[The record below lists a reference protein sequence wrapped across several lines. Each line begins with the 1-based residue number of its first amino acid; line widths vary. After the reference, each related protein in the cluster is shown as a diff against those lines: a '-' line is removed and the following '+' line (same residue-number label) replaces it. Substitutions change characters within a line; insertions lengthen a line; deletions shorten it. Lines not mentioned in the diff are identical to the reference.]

1 MGQSRMKTPG
11 CASCRA
17 SALVLVLG
25 AITIISGLVV
35 ALVMASKLERL
46 SAFHYVERSRAYF
59 LAQEAVATAQM
70 MLDAAY
76 AQTNAQVVTMP
87 GRIMVRLPGRLEWV
101 GLDLSSGPSPVADA
115 KLSVDLNRVVLSGD
129 RLPLINPMGGE
140 MRVAWT
146 YVQQDGARVSGAPPA
161 YTASNPVVGRYAF
174 WVDDESSRVNLN
186 TANRRQ
192 NNGTVPAQVD
202 LTALSTNLPPE
213 LADRIRGSSSGRPFQ
228 SVQEPSQLG
237 EQIAGF
243 VSSNRF
249 ALTHYNR
256 ASYRNPWGEPKIFL
270 TTQATN
276 LPPELRNLPENERA
290 KYFLDVLNSPEADP
304 ARNSSL
310 NFAKLTRVL
319 NRLNVLFERRDWP
332 LVPGQNFSSKFK
344 PYADQGSR
352 RATQLALDI
361 IQYVRSAE
369 TAEPVVSLIR
379 GRWSGTNFVAAT
391 TQDDLFVSVGRSPL
405 ITEVALWVSPTR
417 VGGGGEPYEAQLRF
431 ELFLPPHYGV
441 SSVDLTTLQI
451 LLQTTGKTVLTS
463 LPISAGMARPS
474 VIEAGGYAV
483 VTTPVFPLR
492 GPPSGADPGYVV
504 SEADLA
510 RLYLRVV
517 LLNMSGEFL
526 EQAASGN
533 RIDITDASGLEYPI
547 VRPAA
552 EDVPLEQMPSFQV
565 DDPRANKNKTAWV
578 RRTGSTFG
586 APNSNWK
593 MSQPAADGLP
603 QDLDG
608 TAYSDFSMAMP
619 APKGDE
625 DNHLGRVTSVA
636 ELGRIPTGIE
646 TAATHRDKAVP
657 WRTLRLQPT
666 SKDDQTIPDWM
677 LLDLFA
683 APVVPDLPREP
694 VLFSDAHQISGE
706 VNVNTAVAPFEGLA
720 REGALAALFGDDQ
733 HPAIPNIR
741 QGTRA
746 ARGRVFGGSAFYSS
760 VAELAEIKGMA
771 DTGEKGEANL
781 RLIASQSTVQGQTF
795 RVFAI
800 GESVSQAPSGD
811 ITAGAAKTVEA
822 LMGLDPE
829 IEPPRF
835 RPITWQNHSL

>member
-1 MGQSRMKTPG
+1 MGRSKMKTPDP
-11 CASCRA
+11 ASCRA

-25 AITIISGLVV
+25 AIAIISGLVV
-35 ALVMASKLERL
+35 ALVIAAKMERL
-46 SAFHYVERSRAYF
+46 SAFHYVARLRADF
-59 LAQEAVATAQM
+59 LAREAVATAQM
-70 MLDAAY
+70 MLDAAFV
-76 AQTNAQVVTMP
+76 QPNARVVTMP
-87 GRIMVRLPGRLEWV
+87 GRLMVRLPGRLEWAA
-101 GLDLSSGPSPVADA
+101 LDLSSGHSPVADRN
-115 KLSVDLNRVVLSGD
+115 LSVDLNRVVLSGD
-129 RLPLINPMGGE
+129 RLPLINPPGGE
-140 MRVAWT
+140 MRVGWT
-146 YVQQDGARVSGAPPA
+146 YVQQDGGRVSGAPPA
-161 YTASNPVVGRYAF
+161 YNPSNPVVGRYAF
-174 WVDDESSRVNLN
+174 WVDDESSRVNIN
-186 TANRRQ
+186 TASRRQ

-213 LADRIRGSSSGRPFQ
+213 LADRIRGSSFGRPFQ
-228 SVQEPSQLG
+228 SVQEPSRLG

-276 LPPELRNLPENERA
+276 LPPEIRNLPENERA
-290 KYFLDVLNSPEADP
+290 KYFLDVLKSPKADP

-310 NFAKLTRVL
+310 DFAKLTRVL
-319 NRLNVLFERRDWP
+319 NRLNALFERRDWP
-332 LVPGQNFSSKFK
+332 LVPGQSFVSKFK

-352 RATQLALDI
+352 RSTQLALDI

-417 VGGGGEPYEAQLRF
+417 VGGAEEPYEARLRV

-441 SSVDLTTLQI
+441 SSVDLTTLQL

-463 LPISAGMARPS
+463 LPISTGMAQPP

-483 VTTPVFPLR
+483 VTTPAFPLR
-492 GPPSGADPGYVV
+492 GPSSGADPGYVV
-504 SEADLA
+504 SELDLA

-517 LLNMSGEFL
+517 LLNASGEFL
-526 EQAASGN
+526 EQAPSGN
-533 RIDITDASGLEYPI
+533 RINITDASGPEYPL
-547 VRPAA
+547 VRPAP
-552 EDVPLEQMPSFQV
+552 EDVPLDQMPSLEV

-578 RRTGSTFG
+578 RTTAGTFG

-593 MSQPAADGLP
+593 RSAPAADGLP
-603 QDLDG
+603 QDRDG
-608 TAYSDFSMAMP
+608 GGYSDFSMAMP

-625 DNHLGRVTSVA
+625 DNRLGRVTSVA

-646 TAATHRDKAVP
+646 TAAIHRDKAVP

-666 SKDDQTIPDWM
+666 STDDETIPDWM

-683 APVVPDLPREP
+683 APVVPDEPREP
-694 VLFSDAHQISGE
+694 VLFSDGHQIGGE

-720 REGALAALFGDDQ
+720 REGVLAALFGDDQ

-741 QGTRA
+741 QGIRA
-746 ARGRVFGGSAFYSS
+746 ATGRTFGGPAFYSS

-771 DTGEKGEANL
+771 DAGEKSEANL
-781 RLIASQSTVQGQTF
+781 RLIASQSTVHGQTF
-795 RVFAI
+795 RVFAV

-811 ITAGAAKTVEA
+811 ITIGASRTVEA
-822 LMGLDPE
+822 LLGRDPVT
-829 IEPPRF
+829 EPPRF